1 MNRLTSWLWAE
12 PENFEKHLRL
22 ITLLGIFCVAWG
34 IGTSL
39 LLIYGGVS
47 LAEIQK
53 GFSGIPTSLF
63 AQTNITLSSGDIAV
77 FAGVEEIIF
86 RLMIFA
92 PIIFVLS
99 RRTNFGDIM
108 SAVLP
113 IAVIGSILFGLAH
126 GHWYNVLIQGVYGLA
141 FSAIYL
147 KCGGLRG
154 KFLTGTFC
162 STAAHAMLNTLMFL
176 LAALA
181 AN

>member
-1 MNRLTSWLWAE
+1 M
-12 PENFEKHLRL
+12 
-22 ITLLGIFCVAWG
+22 V
-34 IGTSL
+34 
-39 LLIYGGVS
+39 
-47 LAEIQK
+47 
-53 GFSGIPTSLF
+53 
-63 AQTNITLSSGDIAV
+63 
-77 FAGVEEIIF
+77 
-86 RLMIFA
+86 FA

-113 IAVIGSILFGLAH
+113 IAVISSVIFGLAH
-126 GHWYNVLIQGVYGLA
+126 GHWYNVIIQGVYGLA